1 MYQFQLNQNGCIR
14 FGDSVRI
21 CIQDEPIGILVHHQT
36 AYRPQ
41 SASIYGSEADI
52 QYPCGVCRIKITE
65 SDGYV
70 KLTLISVPDGTD
82 GFVFGPYETNAA
94 YAGEILGAGWYED
107 GSVVCIQ
114 SLMPKVVEGAS
125 VPFTENKSG
134 ITLDGRN
141 RPAVICGNGVSLQ
154 MSSIDMSREIH
165 RPDGFVI
172 KPVPDSDASMIG
184 AAVALLYEENADAL
198 LTQIGEM
205 EPAEGLPHP
214 LYSGNY
220 AKRDPHASATYIVF
234 GGTDLTHDEMVE
246 LACRAEVSCVYFSN
260 VFDHWGHFTIRRD
273 LFPNGVSDVR
283 RYADQVNEGGVI
295 LGAHSLTNFL
305 TPNDEYITPIPHSH
319 LQVRDTTRL
328 TADISADD
336 TEIFIADAGH
346 YGEKSTMNTFRIGDE
361 LIVFDAFDADHLRL
375 IDCQRGAFGT
385 AAAAH
390 TAGDIVQRL
399 NDHGYGTFFPD
410 IELQDEVADNL
421 GRTVRDCGIR
431 KLSFDGLEGCDC
443 TGYPEYAR
451 NRFVKRVCDIVGSD
465 FLCEGSNI
473 SNYQWHAFSYCNWGE
488 PWYDSIRRGGMYTY
502 RYMNTLYMKRNLLP
516 PMLGWYIIALNSG
529 RFEATSPEMME
540 YMMSRSTAFGAGS
553 AFSIGTEIAKN
564 HGKIGEY
571 MDMIR
576 IWNRFSLMADIPKD
590 VLERMQEEKT
600 DWHLEETEDGWMLTE
615 LVLREQDLG
624 YGDRVIGTEAGHV
637 GDEVQMMGKKIRHSS
652 TCVVDAPY
660 PGFHPEPLHIR
671 IRVGEPGHGSLSDL
685 ELYGAI
691 RFSVT
696 AKGGDYLEY
705 TGGVE
710 LYHYDCNY
718 NLLEVI
724 TGIGHPLTFDG
735 RHGFGWGAVRYTT
748 DDDPTARYMLTEI
761 RCRRKHHILPK
772 YIADKNS

>member
-14 FGDSVRI
+14 FGGSARI
-21 CIQDEPIGILVHHQT
+21 CIQDAPIGILVHNQT
-36 AYRPQ
+36 AYRPL
-41 SASIYGSEADI
+41 SAVIDGSEADV
-52 QYPCGVCRIKITE
+52 QYPCGICRIKITE

-70 KLTLISVPDGTD
+70 KLTLVSIPDGTD
-82 GFVFGPYETNAA
+82 GFVFGPYETDAA

-125 VPFTENKSG
+125 VPFDENESG

-184 AAVALLYEENADAL
+184 ASAALLYAESAEDL
-198 LTQIGEM
+198 LAKIGNM
-205 EPAEGLPHP
+205 EQAEGLPHP
-214 LYSGNY
+214 IYNGNY
-220 AKRDPHASATYIVF
+220 AKQDPHASATYIVF
-234 GGTDLTHDEMVE
+234 GGTDLTHDEMVA
-246 LACRAEVSCVYFSN
+246 LACRAEVSCVYFSD

-273 LFPNGVSDVR
+273 LFPNGISDVR
-283 RYADQVNEGGVI
+283 RYADQVKEGGVI
-295 LGAHSLTNFL
+295 LGAHSLTNFI
-305 TPNDEYITPIPHSH
+305 TTHDEYITPIPHSH
-319 LQVRDTTRL
+319 LQVRDTTVL
-328 TADISADD
+328 TAGISALD
-336 TEIFIADAGH
+336 TEISIADAGH
-346 YGEKSTMNTFRIGDE
+346 YLESSSRNTFRNGNE
-361 LIVFDAFDADHLRL
+361 LIVFGAFDADHLRL
-375 IDCQRGAFGT
+375 NDCQRGAFGT
-385 AAAAH
+385 AASAH
-390 TAGDIVQRL
+390 RAGETVQRL
-399 NDHGYGTFFPD
+399 SDHGYGTFFPD

-451 NRFVKRVCDIVGSD
+451 NRFVKRVCDIVGPN

-473 SNYQWHAFSYCNWGE
+473 SNYQWHASSYCNWGE
-488 PWYDSIRRGGMYTY
+488 PWYDSARRGGMYSY
-502 RYMNTLYMKRNLLP
+502 RYLNTLYLKRNLLP
-516 PMLGWYIIALNSG
+516 PMLGWYQVTLNRG

-553 AFSIGTEIAKN
+553 AFSIGTQIAKD

-576 IWNRFSLMADIPKD
+576 IWNRFSMEADIPKD
-590 VLERMQEEKT
+590 VLDRMQEEKT
-600 DWHLEETEDGWMLTE
+600 DWHLEETEDGWDLTE
-615 LVLREQDLG
+615 LILREQDLS
-624 YGDRVIGTEAGHV
+624 YGDRMISTEAGHV
-637 GDEVQMMGKKIRHSS
+637 GEEAQVIGTRIRHTSFH
-652 TCVVDAPY
+652 VVDAPY

-671 IRVGEPGHGSLSDL
+671 IRVGEPDHGSLSDL
-685 ELYGAI
+685 ELYGGI
-691 RFSVT
+691 QFPVT

-705 TGGVE
+705 TGGTE

-724 TGIGHPLTFDG
+724 TGNGAPLTFHG
-735 RHGFGWGAVRYTT
+735 RHGFDWGAIGYTT
-748 DDDPTARYMLTEI
+748 DDDPIARYMLTEI
-761 RCRRKHHILPK
+761 RIRRKYHILPK
-772 YIADKNS
+772 SAADANL